1 MAAEKERQ
9 GMQSPFTGTSFL
21 NQLDFIIERKIKEMV
36 NTSAIVSIDGA
47 DAKGHDSGSGN
58 VSATP
63 MVAQTDA
70 QGNALPMASL
80 PQLRPFRYGAGC
92 AAFICDPVGGDK
104 AVAVFQKSDSSTV
117 NEGTTQ
123 SQRPGSFRSFS
134 QADGVTIP
142 VLTKTPTVWIELKQD
157 NKCIIHAPEGVTIE
171 TDKTVE
177 IKAGEGV
184 IIDTPQTTI
193 TGNLTATGEKGSNIA
208 MTGTVNLQ
216 GDMTQTG
223 SITSSGDHVAGGISQ
238 VNHTHTG
245 VEPGGG
251 NTGKPE

>member
-1 MAAEKERQ
+1 MAADKERQ
-9 GMQSPFTGTSFL
+9 GMQSPFTGTTFL
-21 NQLDFIIERKIKEMV
+21 NQLLFIIDQRIHQTV

-92 AAFICDPVGGDK
+92 AAFVCDPVGGDK

-117 NEGTTQ
+117 NEGTTK

-157 NKCIIHAPEGVTIE
+157 NTCIIHAPEGVTIE
-171 TDKTVE
+171 TDKKVE
-177 IKAGEGV
+177 IKAGQE
-184 IIDTPQTTI
+184 IILDTPQTTI

-216 GDMTQTG
+216 GSMTSTGDQTAG
-223 SITSSGDHVAGGISQ
+223 SISQ
-238 VNHTHTG
+238 INHTHTG

-251 NTGKPE
+251 NTGKPQ

>member
-1 MAAEKERQ
+1 MADKERQ
-9 GMQSPFTGTSFL
+9 GMQSPFTGTTFL
-21 NQLDFIIERKIKEMV
+21 NQLLFIIDQRIHQTV

-47 DAKGHDSGSGN
+47 DAQGHDSGSGN

-117 NEGTTQ
+117 NEGTTK
-123 SQRPGSFRSFS
+123 SQRPGSFRSYS

-157 NKCIIHAPEGVTIE
+157 NTCIIHAPEGVTIE

-177 IKAGEGV
+177 IKAGQGIV
-184 IIDTPQTTI
+184 LDTPQTTI

-216 GDMTQTG
+216 GSMTSTGDQTAG
-223 SITSSGDHVAGGISQ
+223 SISQ
-238 VNHTHTG
+238 INHTHTG

-251 NTGKPE
+251 NTGKPQ

>member
-1 MAAEKERQ
+1 MSNDKERQ

-21 NQLDFIIERKIKEMV
+21 NQLDFIIERKIKEMI
-36 NTSAIVSIDGA
+36 NTSAIVNIDGA
-47 DAKGHDSGSGN
+47 DAKGHESGSGN

-104 AVAVFQKSDSSTV
+104 AVAVFQKADSSTV
-117 NEGTTQ
+117 NEGTTK

-157 NKCIIHAPEGVTIE
+157 NTCIIHAPEGVIIE
-171 TDKTVE
+171 TDKKVE
-177 IKAGEGV
+177 IKAGQE
-184 IIDTPQTTI
+184 IILDTPQTTI

-208 MTGTVNLQ
+208 MTGTMNL
-216 GDMTQTG
+216 TG
-223 SITSSGDHVAGGISQ
+223 SLTSTGDQTAGSISQ
-238 VNHTHTG
+238 INHTHTG